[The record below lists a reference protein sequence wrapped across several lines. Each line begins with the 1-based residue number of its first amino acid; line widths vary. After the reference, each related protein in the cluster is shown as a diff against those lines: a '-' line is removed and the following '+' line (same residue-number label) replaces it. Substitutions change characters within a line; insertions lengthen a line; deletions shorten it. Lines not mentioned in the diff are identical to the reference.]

1 MNTTLVCGYTVYRH
15 HMQNQY
21 VSRTVRKC
29 HCKKY
34 GDFCFY
40 STYFPNQ
47 INILR
52 IFADFQQFVKYFI
65 QIQRS
70 LSGTANMKNY
80 FIIFLEKTNFSDVT
94 F

>member
-1 MNTTLVCGYTVYRH
+1 
-15 HMQNQY
+15 
-21 VSRTVRKC
+21 
-29 HCKKY
+29 
-34 GDFCFY
+34 
-40 STYFPNQ
+40 
-47 INILR
+47 LR